1 MRLRARLLLAAAS
14 GSLLFLL
21 AARWLLEYVTP
32 LFLAL
37 LVAAAIDPMVD
48 WLESR
53 GVGRRIGAL
62 GIIAVFS
69 LAAVGLLWV
78 LAVNVAAELSLL
90 HEQLPGAAREIQA
103 LLDRW
108 VKLLQPLVSAVPHP
122 LDDALLETVDAA
134 LRGFAGFTAQLLAR
148 LGSLPSALATLV
160 LSGMAAYFLIRD
172 KRELGSFWLGLLPGR
187 WRGEARRLKGEIA
200 AGLLG
205 FLRAQTILVAV
216 SGGLSIV
223 GLGLFG
229 YRYAWLL
236 RTCRRHLRPGADGR
250 PFGSLS
256 SSRGDRGGVR
266 RVDASRRNGGCLAER
281 AHGPPVCRA
290 GDRQE
295 ARRPPP
301 ADKHDRDLSWG
312 SSRGQRRAHRSD
324 GGRDP
329 QSDLRRQRP
338 SLSQAGV
345 TLWVG

>member
-216 SGGLSIV
+216 SGGLSIA

-236 RTCRRHLRPGADGR
+236 GLAAGIFDLVPMVGPSAVFLPLVAIGVASGEWMRAAGTAAVWLSVLMVRQFVEPGIVRKHVGLHPLTSMIAIY
-250 PFGSLS
+250 L
-256 SSRGDRGGVR
+256 GGKLLGV
-266 RVDASRRNGGCLAER
+266 NGVLI
-281 AHGPPVCRA
+281 GPMVA
-290 GDRQE
+290 
-295 ARRPPP
+295 
-301 ADKHDRDLSWG
+301 
-312 SSRGQRRAHRSD
+312 
-324 GGRDP
+324 
-329 QSDLRRQRP
+329 
-338 SLSQAGV
+338 V
-345 TLWVG
+345 TLKAISVVSVLPYLKQE